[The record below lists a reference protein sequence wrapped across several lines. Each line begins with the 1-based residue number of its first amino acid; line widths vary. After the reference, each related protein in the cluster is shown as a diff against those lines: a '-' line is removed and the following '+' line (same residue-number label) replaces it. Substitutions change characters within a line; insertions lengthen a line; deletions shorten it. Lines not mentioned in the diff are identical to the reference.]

1 MRNAT
6 QTEEDALLEET
17 VDGRFRLEQKLG
29 EGAVGRVYRAKQL
42 SIDRPVAIKILH
54 GEFRRDE
61 EYQKRFRREAELI
74 SSFNHPN
81 IVRLV
86 DYGQDR
92 ELGLTYLAMEYVE
105 GLELYELMQKG
116 RLDPRCALE
125 ITYQVAAGLSA
136 AHDAKIIHR
145 DLKSSNIIL
154 VSIPGGIFQ
163 AKVLD
168 FGVAFPR
175 NKSVRMTTDGE
186 VFGTPAYMSPEQTR
200 GRPVEAP
207 SDIYALGVVLYE
219 MLTGVLPFEGG
230 NSLELMMKHV
240 QEEPPSLAENLP
252 YEEVPEGLEEL
263 VERFLVKEPGE
274 RYQNGAEVR
283 SAIAQVRSANGWGSL
298 EVDSTLRLEE
308 ALSKWVLPK
317 PAPQVTVDQTGDA
330 VERSPKS
337 PDESGA
343 MAARETGTRR
353 EGIETGVQPAG
364 KTPEE
369 KGAEEETG
377 IESARTTAQRAF
389 DSRESTERQKANAPA
404 FSTESLKKIALVMFG
419 LSVLFAGSIG
429 GYILLTRGGAESG
442 AETSEAN
449 SAAPVKEREE
459 EGSEESVESKNDGVE
474 PERNAESD
482 EENSER
488 AVGAPTEQS
497 ETASDAP
504 GTEEDDREDRAEKT
518 RADSEDVRAESSPSD
533 DEPSASA
540 DGRGGRAGTSSRDRE
555 SGNRGASDES
565 SGERAPPSTKEEGR
579 DEKTAHE
586 SAGAVESEKA
596 GKPAERPEPTG
607 PDSNGSPKATESE
620 DSGEI
625 DEELQ
630 EEMKKNW
637 EF

>member
-125 ITYQVAAGLSA
+125 ITHQVAAGLSA

-263 VERFLVKEPGE
+263 LERFLAKEPGE

-283 SAIAQVRSANGWGSL
+283 SEIAQVRSANGWGSL
-298 EVDSTLRLEE
+298 EVDSTLELEE

-317 PAPQVTVDQTGDA
+317 PAPQVTVGQRGDG
-330 VERSPKS
+330 VEHEPSS

-389 DSRESTERQKANAPA
+389 DSRESTERQEANAPA

-429 GYILLTRGGAESG
+429 GYILLARGGAESE

-449 SAAPVKEREE
+449 SAAPAKEQK
-459 EGSEESVESKNDGVE
+459 EGGGGEAAESNGDGVE
-474 PERNAESD
+474 PERSAKSD
-482 EENSER
+482 EENSDRVAGDPSEQIE
-488 AVGAPTEQS
+488 AAP
-497 ETASDAP
+497 DAP
-504 GTEEDDREDRAEKT
+504 EADEDDREDRAEKAQ
-518 RADSEDVRAESSPSD
+518 ADSEDERAESSSSD
-533 DEPSASA
+533 DEPTTSAKE
-540 DGRGGRAGTSSRDRE
+540 RGGRAGTSSSGRE
-555 SGNRGASDES
+555 SDNRGASDETP
-565 SGERAPPSTKEEGR
+565 GERAPASGREEAEE
-579 DEKTAHE
+579 DKTAHE
-586 SAGAVESEKA
+586 SAGAGGSEKA
-596 GKPAERPEPTG
+596 ENPDERPEPAA
-607 PDSNGSPKATESE
+607 PNANDSSKSTESG
-620 DSGEI
+620 DSDEI